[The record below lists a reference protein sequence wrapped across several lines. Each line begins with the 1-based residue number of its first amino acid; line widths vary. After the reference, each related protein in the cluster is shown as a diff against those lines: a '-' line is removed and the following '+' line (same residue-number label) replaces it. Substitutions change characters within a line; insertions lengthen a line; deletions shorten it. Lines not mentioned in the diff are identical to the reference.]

1 MARNRPIERASAPK
15 PGQVGMVYGQVR
27 RASIDLAVLKE
38 DPIPFATLCGDWL
51 TAAGFPAG
59 QRYAAISSTRGLITL
74 VAVPDGLLGDI
85 AEPAPRTRAHRHR
98 R

>member
-1 MARNRPIERASAPK
+1 MARNRTLSREPAPK
-15 PGQVGMVYGQVR
+15 PGQVGLVYGQVR

-59 QRYAAISSTRGLITL
+59 RRYAAISSKPGLITL
-74 VAVPDGLLGDI
+74 VAVPDGYADEVVE
-85 AEPAPRTRAHRHR
+85 AAPRSKPHRSNR
-98 R
+98 

>member
-1 MARNRPIERASAPK
+1 MARNRTIPRESAPK

-51 TAAGFPAG
+51 TAAGLRLG
-59 QRYAAISSTRGLITL
+59 AATPRFVDAQLDHARRRARL
-74 VAVPDGLLGDI
+74 HRRLCRP
-85 AEPAPRTRAHRHR
+85 EPRTMPHRWKR
-98 R
+98 

>member
-1 MARNRPIERASAPK
+1 M
-15 PGQVGMVYGQVR
+15 
-27 RASIDLAVLKE
+27 LKE

-59 QRYAAISSTRGLITL
+59 QRYAAIPSTRGLITL
-74 VAVPDGLLGDI
+74 VALPNEFVGDVSG
-85 AEPAPRTRAHRHR
+85 PAPRTRPHGKR

>member
-1 MARNRPIERASAPK
+1 MARHRPIERETAPR

-59 QRYAAISSTRGLITL
+59 RRYAAISSKPGLITL
-74 VAVPDGLLGDI
+74 VAVPDGYADET
-85 AEPAPRTRAHRHR
+85 AEPSPRSKPHRGR